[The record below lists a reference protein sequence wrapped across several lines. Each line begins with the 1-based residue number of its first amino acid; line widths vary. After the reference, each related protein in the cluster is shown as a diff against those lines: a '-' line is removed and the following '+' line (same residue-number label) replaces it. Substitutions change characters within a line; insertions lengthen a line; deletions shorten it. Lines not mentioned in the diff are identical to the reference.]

1 MKRCIVLLALFGLSG
16 PVLAESCSNSRE
28 YILEGLAGGLPKP
41 AAGYQDLFKVCMES
55 LNFANVKDAYV
66 LKDGGIAI
74 VPARNTTIATAQTL
88 AQFCQRFPKNVA
100 RFLTPREQKKSLAV
114 PIVVMMSSTD
124 TTSCKTILGAM

>member
-1 MKRCIVLLALFGLSG
+1 
-16 PVLAESCSNSRE
+16 
-28 YILEGLAGGLPKP
+28 
-41 AAGYQDLFKVCMES
+41 MES
-55 LNFANVKDAYV
+55 LNLGNVKDAYV

-88 AQFCQRFPKNVA
+88 AQFCQHFPKNVV